1 MSKVMPIRPDDVVA
15 CRQAT
20 IPDFVIE
27 AFNTCI
33 AAAYANGAAV
43 VRLDDVVAAI
53 LRSMPSD
60 DNPAMD
66 RTRIFRER
74 WLDVEDLYRAQGW
87 AVTFDKPGYNES
99 YPASLTFKRAKRT
112 SDG

>member
-1 MSKVMPIRPDDVVA
+1 MSKVTPIRPDDVVA

-43 VRLDDVVAAI
+43 VRLGDVVAAI

-60 DNPAMD
+60 DSPAMD
-66 RTRIFRER
+66 RARIFRER

-87 AVTFDKPGYNES
+87 TVTFDKPGYNEI
-99 YPASLTFKRAKRT
+99 YPTSFTFKRRRDRG
-112 SDG
+112 DG